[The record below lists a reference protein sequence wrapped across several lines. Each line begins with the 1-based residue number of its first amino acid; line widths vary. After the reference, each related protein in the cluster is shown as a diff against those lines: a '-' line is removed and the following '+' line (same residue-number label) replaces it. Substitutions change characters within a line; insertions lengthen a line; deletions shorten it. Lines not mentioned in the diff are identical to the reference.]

1 MIHLGEATKSK
12 IISKEF
18 HVVILKIS
26 RISKIAPNA
35 TFQEISQCDSFNWCI
50 SLACTYPY
58 LDIWNLIVEH
68 EAKISKI
75 SEEQLFYLMQR
86 GIELNKQLVY

>member
-35 TFQEISQCDSFNWCI
+35 TFQEIFS
-50 SLACTYPY
+50 
-58 LDIWNLIVEH
+58 
-68 EAKISKI
+68 
-75 SEEQLFYLMQR
+75 M
-86 GIELNKQLVY
+86 